1 MTELAWWQ
9 KAVFYQIYPRS
20 FADGNG
26 DGIGD
31 YLGMIERLDYLHDL
45 GIDAVWISPHYPS
58 PLVDVGYDTSDY
70 RDVAEEY
77 GGMPAFKRFLK
88 GAHER
93 GIRVILDW
101 AINHTSDQHRWFQ
114 ASRSSRANPKRD
126 WYIWR
131 DGKGSDPP
139 SNWYSTFGGPAWDY
153 DGATG
158 QYYYHF
164 FFREQPDLNWH
175 NPQVRQA
182 MADIARFWCDLGVD
196 GFRLDAPGTLFE
208 DPELTDHAS
217 AQTQAELYL
226 ALRNAQN
233 EAERVDAETRME
245 ELYEL
250 QVDRPEVHPVMR
262 ELRQVVD
269 EYGDRVL
276 VGEDSNISY
285 YGDGQNELHLLFN
298 FPLMRTD
305 RLTPAWVRANQHER
319 LSALPPRAWPC
330 NTLGNHDVSRVYS
343 HFADGQHDAELAQ
356 LSLALMLTLR
366 GTPFLYYGE
375 EIGMTDYLFA
385 DPRRFRDSLGKTLYH
400 LEMELLGV
408 SSDEAAAH
416 AALVGRDKCR
426 TPMQWSSAANG
437 GFCPEQVQPWLP
449 VNPNYALGVNVAH
462 QVADPGSLLHFYR
475 RLLRARKSTPAL
487 IGGDYE
493 PVDAGAADYLAFLR
507 HSEEQGKTCLVVLNW
522 SDRTQHLGSDS
533 LRMASPRAR
542 GSVATVGLAGCARS
556 SSDGDSRQP
565 GAEAGRAQLAFSSH
579 RRNRDIEPLGE
590 LDIAPFEV
598 YVGELVG

>member
-1 MTELAWWQ
+1 MNELAWWQ

-45 GIDAVWISPHYPS
+45 GIQAVWISPHYPS

-70 RDVAEEY
+70 MDVAQEY
-77 GGMPAFKRFLK
+77 GGLPAFKRFLE

-114 ASRSSRANPKRD
+114 ESRSSRANPKRD

-131 DGKGSDPP
+131 DGKGHDPP
-139 SNWYSTFGGPAWDY
+139 NNWYSTFGGPAWEY
-153 DGATG
+153 DHATG

-164 FFREQPDLNWH
+164 FFKEQPDLNWH
-175 NPQVRQA
+175 SRQVRRA
-182 MADIARFWCDLGVD
+182 MHDVARFWCDLGVD

-208 DPELTDHAS
+208 DPDLIDHAS
-217 AQTQAELYL
+217 ARSQAELYL
-226 ALRNAQN
+226 ALGNARNKAEEA
-233 EAERVDAETRME
+233 EAERQME
-245 ELYEL
+245 ELYKL
-250 QVDRPEVHPVMR
+250 QVDRPEVHEVMR

-276 VGEDSNISY
+276 VGEDSNVSY

-298 FPLMRTD
+298 FPLMRTE
-305 RLTPAWVRANQHER
+305 RLTPAWVRANQQER
-319 LSALPPRAWPC
+319 LGVLPPRAWPC

-343 HFADGQHDAELAQ
+343 HFGDGQHDAALAR

-385 DPRRFRDSLGKTLYH
+385 DPRRFRDSLGKMLYQ
-400 LEMELLGV
+400 LESQLLGT
-408 SSDEAAAH
+408 STAEAAAH
-416 AALVGRDKCR
+416 AARFGRDKCR
-426 TPMQWSSAANG
+426 TPMQWSNAPNA
-437 GFCPEQVQPWLP
+437 GFSPDHVQTWLP
-449 VNPNYALGVNVAH
+449 VNPNYAQGVNVAE
-462 QVADPGSLLHFYR
+462 QWAAPGSLLHFYR
-475 RLLRARKSTPAL
+475 RLLHARTATPAL
-487 IGGDYE
+487 VGGDYE
-493 PVDAGAADYLAFLR
+493 PLDADAAHYLAFLR
-507 HSEEQGKTCLVVLNW
+507 RSEAHSQTCLVVLNW
-522 SDRTQHLGSDS
+522 SERTQHLNVGSQ
-533 LRMASPRAR
+533 LPSPTAR
-542 GSVATVGLAGCARS
+542 GSVATVCS
-556 SSDGDSRQP
+556 HQP
-565 GAEAGRAQLAFSSH
+565 EAEAGRARLVFSSQ
-579 RRNRDIEPLGE
+579 RRSDDVEPVNGL
-590 LDIAPFEV
+590 LIAPFEV
-598 YVGELVG
+598 YIGELLG

>member
-1 MTELAWWQ
+1 MNELAWWQ

-31 YLGMIERLDYLHDL
+31 YLGMTERLDYLHDL

-70 RDVAEEY
+70 TDVAREY
-77 GGMPAFKRFLK
+77 GGLPAFKRFLK

-101 AINHTSDQHRWFQ
+101 AINHTSDEHRWFQ
-114 ASRSSRANPKRD
+114 ESRSSRANPKRD

-131 DGKGSDPP
+131 DGKGSGPP
-139 SNWYSTFGGPAWDY
+139 NNWYSTFGGPAWEY
-153 DGATG
+153 DRATG

-164 FFREQPDLNWH
+164 FFKAQPDLNWR

-182 MADIARFWCDLGVD
+182 MYDVARFWCDLGVD

-208 DPELTDHAS
+208 DPDLTDHAS
-217 AQTQAELYL
+217 AKSQVELYL
-226 ALRNAQN
+226 ALRDARSGAE
-233 EAERVDAETRME
+233 EAEAEKQME
-245 ELYEL
+245 QLYQH
-250 QVDRPEVHPVMR
+250 QVDRTEVHEVMR
-262 ELRQVVD
+262 ELRQVMG

-305 RLTPAWVRANQHER
+305 RLTPAWVRANQKER
-319 LSALPPRAWPC
+319 LGALPPRAWPC

-343 HFADGQHDAELAQ
+343 HFGDGQHDAELAR

-385 DPRRFRDSLGKTLYH
+385 DAHRFRDSLGRMLYQ
-400 LEMELLGV
+400 LETQLLGV
-408 SSDEAAAH
+408 PPGEAAAQ
-416 AALVGRDKCR
+416 AARVGRDKCR
-426 TPMQWSSAANG
+426 TPMQWSNAPNA
-437 GFCPEQVQPWLP
+437 GFSPGQVQTWLP
-449 VNPNYALGVNVAH
+449 VNPNYAQGVNVAE
-462 QVADPGSLLHFYR
+462 QWADPGSLLHFYR
-475 RLLRARKSTPAL
+475 RLLHTRKKTPAL
-487 IGGDYE
+487 VVGGYE
-493 PVDAGAADYLAFLR
+493 PLDAGAADYLAFLR
-507 HSEEQGKTCLVVLNW
+507 YSEAQAQTCLVVLNW
-522 SDRTQHLGSDS
+522 SDRTQHLDFGG
-533 LRMASPRAR
+533 LQLPVALHNALGAVASGRE
-542 GSVATVGLAGCARS
+542 
-556 SSDGDSRQP
+556 P
-565 GAEAGRAQLAFSSH
+565 GAKSGWARLVLSSH
-579 RRNRDIEPLGE
+579 KPSGDVEPLNG
-590 LDIAPFEV
+590 LVVAPFEV
-598 YVGELVG
+598 YVGELAR